1 MPMAPPPGQHGQ
13 ADRVP
18 IMWWVIWILLL
29 VASGVYLGMRAR
41 GLWGHAKR
49 CGSELAAAQR
59 SLEQVQG
66 QLEILGERLAAPQDL
81 AIFAGPVTARIRRNR
96 AKADSRRA
104 RRLRRAVSRPAWA
117 KDID

>member
-1 MPMAPPPGQHGQ
+1 
-13 ADRVP
+13 
-18 IMWWVIWILLL
+18 MWWVIWILLL
-29 VASGVYLGMRAR
+29 VASGVYLGMRVR

-81 AIFAGPVTARIRRNR
+81 DDF
-96 AKADSRRA
+96 SRQA
-104 RRLRRAVSRPAWA
+104 SEDLPSLGVCGAFLTFNCCPMGMT
-117 KDID
+117 